1 MTFIKVMESKS
12 CAGGSGKKNNQTN
25 QTNHTNNHHQP
36 QNPHSDQAVVHSQY
50 LRVEKKKVKLNLETH
65 ISNELVGLATIR

>member
-12 CAGGSGKKNNQTN
+12 CAGGSRKKQSNKPNQP
-25 QTNHTNNHHQP
+25 TNHQP
-36 QNPHSDQAVVHSQY
+36 HNPHSDQAVVHSQY